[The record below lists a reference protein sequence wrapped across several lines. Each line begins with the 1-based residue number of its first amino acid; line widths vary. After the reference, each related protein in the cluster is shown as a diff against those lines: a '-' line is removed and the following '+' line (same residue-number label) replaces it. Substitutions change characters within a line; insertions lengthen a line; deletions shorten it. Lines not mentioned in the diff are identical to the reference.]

1 MKRVVTWAFGAALA
15 AMVATGAS
23 AQLLGSDSEAF
34 LTAVR
39 EQDGAKVQALAG
51 SSAASVVNYRGFS
64 GDTPL
69 TVAMANRSGAFV
81 GFLLG
86 KGADPDLADKH
97 GDTPLIIAARSGYIE
112 GVDRMLAARADV
124 NAANRQGETAL
135 IVAVL
140 RRHPQAVRRL
150 LEAGADA
157 DKADFAAGYSARDYA
172 RRDTRNR
179 ELLRLI
185 ETIKP
190 ARRAVAGPAR
200 N

>member
-69 TVAMANRSGAFV
+69 NPR
-81 GFLLG
+81 
-86 KGADPDLADKH
+86 
-97 GDTPLIIAARSGYIE
+97 
-112 GVDRMLAARADV
+112 
-124 NAANRQGETAL
+124 
-135 IVAVL
+135 
-140 RRHPQAVRRL
+140 
-150 LEAGADA
+150 
-157 DKADFAAGYSARDYA
+157 
-172 RRDTRNR
+172 
-179 ELLRLI
+179 
-185 ETIKP
+185 
-190 ARRAVAGPAR
+190 
-200 N
+200 